1 MYIIMAI
8 VNKHQDIV
16 KHSSSYMLGNSVRV
30 HINPL
35 LEQCVV
41 DGRLASDLEFAL
53 QTKDPSLLGSVS
65 TRNPQY
71 GSTGA
76 RHTSASDAADM
87 LASANDAV
95 TDFEENVKNQSDDA
109 RNEPSCNEPSS
120 NEPTNSNSS
129 NSN

>member
-1 MYIIMAI
+1 MNIIMAI

-16 KHSSSYMLGNSVRV
+16 KHSSSYMLGNSIRV

-95 TDFEENVKNQSDDA
+95 TEFEENVKKQPDVTS
-109 RNEPSCNEPSS
+109 SEPSS
-120 NEPTNSNSS
+120 NEPTNSNSV